1 MTSSGVAQCSAP
13 MQRAVGVQRASAGGH
28 ARIVR
33 SSPPLSVSPGPGQYC
48 RFLAQIDIRVRLR
61 ARSQFRAGWPPLQ
74 GLSPPPVSRPVRP
87 PLPVWPPRLQV
98 RCGQATGLA
107 AALRSFSRPTASFR
121 PCFKL
126 SRLLHPRP
134 APLAGVPLGARRLLL
149 PFSRLPLSGW
159 LFHSATGCWG
169 LPSACRQGLVCRLFV
184 FAPLGAP
191 SLRAAVVRL

>member
-1 MTSSGVAQCSAP
+1 M
-13 MQRAVGVQRASAGGH
+13 
-28 ARIVR
+28 
-33 SSPPLSVSPGPGQYC
+33 
-48 RFLAQIDIRVRLR
+48 RVRLR
-61 ARSQFRAGWPPLQ
+61 ARSQFRAGWPPLL

-107 AALRSFSRPTASFR
+107 AALRSSSRLTASFR

-134 APLAGVPLGARRLLL
+134 APLAGVPLDARRLSL

-159 LFHSATGCWG
+159 PFSLCHWLLGPAFSLPAGACVSAFCFCTSWCTQPSGCG
-169 LPSACRQGLVCRLFV
+169 RAALVCAPPGSAHGLQALLPALFGTPA
-184 FAPLGAP
+184 FLGC
-191 SLRAAVVRL
+191 S